1 MQLDQ
6 AVAQVVRA
14 LRVEAGM
21 TQRELGFRT
30 GLDPMTVSRI
40 ERAERLP
47 SLITLLQIAR
57 VFGLTGE
64 AMIRRIESF
73 QPEVQ
78 VAEDP
83 DSSYGPPQRAK
94 GKKHSS

>member
-6 AVAQVVRA
+6 AVAQVVRV
-14 LRVEAGM
+14 LRKEAGM

-57 VFGLTGE
+57 VFGMTGE
-64 AMIRRIESF
+64 ALIRKIEYL
-73 QPEVQ
+73 QPQVQ

-83 DSSYGPPQRAK
+83 GNSYGSPQRAK
-94 GKKHSS
+94 GKKHLG

>member
-6 AVAQVVRA
+6 AVAQVVRV
-14 LRVEAGM
+14 LRLEAGI

-47 SLITLLQIAR
+47 SLITLLQIAK
-57 VFGLTGE
+57 VFELSGE
-64 AMIRRIESF
+64 ALLRRIESY
-73 QPEVQ
+73 QPEIAI
-78 VAEDP
+78 AEEP
-83 DSSYGPPQRAK
+83 GAKYGNFARTK
-94 GKKHSS
+94 GKKKQR